1 METVVTE
8 IIWRYYPGEK
18 NVMSKF
24 SGDNIKDHAH
34 KSNVASIKFFG
45 DIQEHISTEDV
56 QADVTMKDLTAA
68 PIVAPIVMEADNDAP
83 IDEVDTAVVWDYKII
98 CKMISRYI
106 KLQKQDKLRQDPN
119 QKVHAAS
126 TLATDSLIAGDIK
139 NIFRLFASTQDEE
152 VYNMLLMAGRKA
164 EVLESLDHRYG
175 VPYIWQN
182 STEFKERFKERF
194 LHEYWQIYWD
204 ENVFKENQNP

>member
-1 METVVTE
+1 MSAVANTNMPAKNNLTKKRKNVTTGENEECKKQKTSPVSTMTDTEMETVVTE

-106 KLQKQDKLRQDPN
+106 KLQKQDKLRQDP
-119 QKVHAAS
+119 
-126 TLATDSLIAGDIK
+126 
-139 NIFRLFASTQDEE
+139 
-152 VYNMLLMAGRKA
+152 M
-164 EVLESLDHRYG
+164 
-175 VPYIWQN
+175 
-182 STEFKERFKERF
+182 
-194 LHEYWQIYWD
+194 
-204 ENVFKENQNP
+204 